1 MTPPRLLPIL
11 VLAFAF
17 GLASSGVHADT
28 GTPGESTHRMAGIGI
43 AVANDVAGPTIHR
56 YISVRRV
63 AEGSPAMEQ
72 GIKSGDKIIAVDD
85 VKVAG
90 KNIVE
95 VIEKRIRGELASPVK
110 LRIEHTGDATP
121 VDIVLVRTIVPSNF

>member
-1 MTPPRLLPIL
+1 MNPSRALLVFTL
-11 VLAFAF
+11 LFAFA
-17 GLASSGVHADT
+17 LSAARADT

-43 AVANDVAGPTIHR
+43 AVDNDVSGPTIHR
-56 YISVRRV
+56 YIAVRRV
-63 AEGSPAMEQ
+63 ADGSPAMEQ
-72 GIKSGDKIIAVDD
+72 GIKSGDKILAVDD

-110 LRIEHTGDATP
+110 LSIEHAGESKP

>member
-1 MTPPRLLPIL
+1 MIPLRAFLIF
-11 VLAFAF
+11 VLTLSATFSTAR
-17 GLASSGVHADT
+17 ADT

-43 AVANDVAGPTIHR
+43 AVGNDVPGPTVHR

-63 AEGSPAMEQ
+63 ADGSPAMEQ

-90 KNIVE
+90 KNIVD

-110 LRIEHTGDATP
+110 LRIEHAGASTP

>member
-1 MTPPRLLPIL
+1 MTSLRAFLIL
-11 VLAFAF
+11 FLAFTLSATF
-17 GLASSGVHADT
+17 SLTPADT

-43 AVANDVAGPTIHR
+43 AVGNDVPGPIIHR

-63 AEGSPAMEQ
+63 ADASPAMEQ

-110 LRIEHTGDATP
+110 LRIEHAGQPQP

>member
-1 MTPPRLLPIL
+1 MIPIRAFLLFVFTL
-11 VLAFAF
+11 SAAL
-17 GLASSGVHADT
+17 SSAQADS

-43 AVANDVAGPTIHR
+43 AVGNDVPGSTIHR

-90 KNIVE
+90 ENTVS

-110 LRIEHTGDATP
+110 LRIEHAGSAAP
-121 VDIVLVRTIVPSNF
+121 VDIVLVRTVVPSNF